1 MYYASLRN
9 YNMIIMQ
16 RSPNYI
22 YKAKGIFK
30 SRLFLATVALLLV
43 VSTGSFLYLK
53 DNFHAITPG
62 EAYRS
67 AQLDSDKLEFY
78 VKKHQIKSILNL
90 RGCRPD
96 HDWYK
101 EEVRTS
107 ANLNVAH
114 YDISLSA
121 TREPTPEEV
130 KELILIFRT
139 APRPLLIHCRA
150 GADRSGLAA
159 AMWKVIIDHEPK
171 SEARKQLSI
180 MFAHIPIGGP
190 EAMDHFFDNWDPTAN

>member
-1 MYYASLRN
+1 M
-9 YNMIIMQ
+9 MQ
-16 RSPNYI
+16 RSPAQI
-22 YKAKGIFK
+22 PKAKWILK
-30 SRLFLATVALLLV
+30 CRLFLAAFTLLLV

-67 AQLDSDKLEFY
+67 AQLDGEKLEFY
-78 VKKHQIKSILNL
+78 VKKYQIRSILNL
-90 RGCRPD
+90 RGRRPD

-101 EEVRTS
+101 EEIRTS
-107 ANLNVAH
+107 ANLNVVH

-121 TREPTPEEV
+121 VRKPSPEDV
-130 KELILIFRT
+130 RELIHIFRT
-139 APRPLLIHCRA
+139 APRPLLIHCKA

-159 AMWKVIIDHEPK
+159 AMWKVIVDREPK

-180 MFAHIPIGGP
+180 KFAHIPLGGP
-190 EAMDHFFDNWDPTAN
+190 EAMDSFFDNWDPTKN